1 MSERQGEFAM
11 SDEASK
17 PGPHPLSAYVSD
29 AWVRNRDPILRAFR
43 SLFPG
48 EGDVLEIGSG
58 SGAHIAYFA
67 PHFTGLRFQP
77 SDRDAAAFGVIEANS
92 AAAAN
97 IAAPLVVDLTR
108 PETWPGGA
116 GRLYDVIFAIN
127 VFHIAAPLAM
137 GGVAEIAARALK
149 PEGLIAI
156 YGPFNLDGAYTS
168 PSNEAF
174 DRGIQAQNPFWGL
187 RDVRDFEKAANRS
200 GLALRQKLEM
210 PANNTI
216 LVFERARA

>member
-1 MSERQGEFAM
+1 M

-17 PGPHPLSAYVSD
+17 PDPHPLSAYVAD
-29 AWVRNRDPILRAFR
+29 AWMRNRDPILRAFQ
-43 SLFPG
+43 SLFPS

-58 SGAHIAYFA
+58 GGAHIAYFA
-67 PHFTGLRFQP
+67 PHFAGLRFQP
-77 SDRDAAAFGVIEANS
+77 SDRDATAFGVIEANS

-97 IAAPLVVDLTR
+97 IAAPLVIDLTR

-116 GRLYDVIFAIN
+116 DRLYDVIFAIN

-149 PEGLIAI
+149 PEGLVAV
-156 YGPFNLDGAYTS
+156 YGPFNLDGVCTS

-174 DRGIQAQNPFWGL
+174 DRGIRAQNPTWGL

-200 GLALRQKLEM
+200 GLTLRQKLEM
-210 PANNTI
+210 PANNMI